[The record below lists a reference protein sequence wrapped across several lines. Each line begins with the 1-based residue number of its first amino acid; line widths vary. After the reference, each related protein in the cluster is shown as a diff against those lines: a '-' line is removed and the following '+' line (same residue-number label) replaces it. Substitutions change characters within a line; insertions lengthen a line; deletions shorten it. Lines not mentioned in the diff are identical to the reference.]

1 MQIMYLLLGW
11 QRIKNKN
18 KIKKAV
24 ASVEKICRCRS
35 FFVHV
40 IGKFSFFYI
49 KNRFAQ

>member
-11 QRIKNKN
+11 QRIKQ
-18 KIKKAV
+18 KIEEAV
-24 ASVEKICRCRS
+24 ASVGKICRCRS